1 MIPEIFGLYKDDL
14 QINGYSILY
23 MIEQAISSYK
33 VGDFEAFGLK
43 MGQIMHLANLPKA
56 NQPKK
61 FEKKAAKPQADMR
74 NLAEILQG
82 FFSAAFGQSVR
93 QQVIPA
99 CSTAFG
105 KYDWTPLDNV
115 V

>member
-1 MIPEIFGLYKDDL
+1 MG
-14 QINGYSILY
+14 ILY
-23 MIEQAISSYK
+23 MIEQAISSYE
-33 VGDFEAFGLK
+33 VGDYEAFGLK

-82 FFSAAFGQSVR
+82 FFSGVDIVDMNFMDFLICVYEADQSALELYPISR
-93 QQVIPA
+93 
-99 CSTAFG
+99 SG
-105 KYDWTPLDNV
+105 
-115 V
+115 